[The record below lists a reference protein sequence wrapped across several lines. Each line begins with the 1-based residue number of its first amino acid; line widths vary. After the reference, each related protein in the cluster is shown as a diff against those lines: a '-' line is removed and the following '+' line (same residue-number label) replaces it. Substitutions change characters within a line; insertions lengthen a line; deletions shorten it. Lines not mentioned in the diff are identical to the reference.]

1 MSSNVLHVVVR
12 RPGLSRCGWF
22 HVAAL
27 CICLF
32 ARTAATGERTCGSEF
47 DDVGSSALLAPI
59 VVEGRAKRVLHETG
73 EQLPDSAARPSS
85 GVSVLFDRLRLYKG
99 QLVESWDQVRAIE
112 VGYFGSTAD
121 REACV
126 APLPDIGRS
135 YVLFLRHND
144 SRTEGASANVSG
156 TETNDRRIRGRGYR
170 LSAFPVRKS
179 RRNIATAVE
188 FTNCSR
194 CGRPTCY
201 YIIYDIIKVFH
212 VLRYSL
218 HIWLCVLPYLLIG
231 YRSAMIFI

>member
-59 VVEGRAKRVLHETG
+59 VVEGRAKRVLYETG

-126 APLPDIGRS
+126 APLPNTDRS

-144 SRTEGASANVSG
+144 SRT
-156 TETNDRRIRGRGYR
+156 TERGREYR
-170 LSAFPVRKS
+170 LSAFPVLNS
-179 RRNIATAVE
+179 RRTTATVLE

-194 CGRPTCY
+194 CGRTTYCMTMCRQFV
-201 YIIYDIIKVFH
+201 IFS
-212 VLRYSL
+212 R
-218 HIWLCVLPYLLIG
+218 LI
-231 YRSAMIFI
+231 A